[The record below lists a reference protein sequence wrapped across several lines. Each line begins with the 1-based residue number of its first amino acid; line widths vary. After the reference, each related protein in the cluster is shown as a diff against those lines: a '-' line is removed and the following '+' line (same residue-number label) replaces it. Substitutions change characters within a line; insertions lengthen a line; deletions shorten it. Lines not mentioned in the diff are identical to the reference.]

1 MNLLKIFSDH
11 KSNNNSAN
19 KSDLCWENSSYTK
32 HEIYL
37 SYLVCMQLFSNNLV
51 KIVGINITLI
61 VKHRCCIS

>member
-1 MNLLKIFSDH
+1 MNLLKLFSDH

-37 SYLVCMQLFSNNLV
+37 SYLVCMQLFSLV
-51 KIVGINITLI
+51 KIVGINIKLF
-61 VKHRCCIS
+61 VKHRCCISL

>member
-1 MNLLKIFSDH
+1 MNLLQLFSDH

-37 SYLVCMQLFSNNLV
+37 SYLVCIQLFSNNLV
-51 KIVGINITLI
+51 KKVDANITLI
-61 VKHRCCIS
+61 I

>member
-1 MNLLKIFSDH
+1 MNLLKLFSDH

-37 SYLVCMQLFSNNLV
+37 SYLVCMQFFSNNLV
-51 KIVGINITLI
+51 KIVGINIKLI
-61 VKHRCCIS
+61 V

>member
-1 MNLLKIFSDH
+1 MNLLKLFSDYN
-11 KSNNNSAN
+11 SINNSAN

-37 SYLVCMQLFSNNLV
+37 SYLVCIQLFSNNLV

-61 VKHRCCIS
+61 VKNRCCIS